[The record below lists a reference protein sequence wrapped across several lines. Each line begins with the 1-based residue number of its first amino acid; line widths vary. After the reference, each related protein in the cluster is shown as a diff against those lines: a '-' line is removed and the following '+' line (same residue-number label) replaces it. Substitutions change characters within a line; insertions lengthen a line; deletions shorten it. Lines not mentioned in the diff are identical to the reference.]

1 MPLRALI
8 FDVDGTL
15 ADTERDGHRV
25 AFNSAFAEAGLD
37 WSWDEATYGELLRVA
52 GGIERLLHYARA
64 YRGLTQPEKELQS
77 LVNQLHLSKTRHY
90 VQCVQSGAMHLRP
103 GIARLITQARAEG
116 LPLAIA
122 TTTTRANVTAL
133 LQTTLGPGAADW
145 FAAIGTAQE
154 VATKKP
160 DPAVYHWVLE
170 RLHVSPSEALAIE
183 DSRNGLLAASRA
195 RLPCIVTP
203 THYSAYEDFTEALM
217 QLVDL
222 DHHSEQ
228 PGALVTLGDLR
239 RWQSRA
245 DRQSMD

>member
-15 ADTERDGHRV
+15 ADTERDGHRA
-25 AFNSAFAEAGLD
+25 AFNSAFAECGLD
-37 WSWDEATYGELLRVA
+37 WSWDEATYGELLQVA
-52 GGIERLLHYARA
+52 GGIERLLHFARA
-64 YRGLTQPEKELQS
+64 YRGLRQPERELQS
-77 LVNQLHLSKTRHY
+77 LVHQLHISKTRHY
-90 VQCVQSGAMHLRP
+90 VHCVQSGAVQLRP
-103 GIARLITQARAEG
+103 GIARLIAQARPDG

-122 TTTTRANVTAL
+122 TTTTRENVTAL
-133 LQTTLGPGAADW
+133 LQTTLGFDAVDW

-170 RLHVSPSEALAIE
+170 RLQLSPSEALALE

-195 RLPCIVTP
+195 GLPCIVTP
-203 THYSAYEDFTEALM
+203 TRYSAHEDFAEALM

-222 DHHSEQ
+222 DHHPEQ
-228 PGALVTLGDLR
+228 PGMPVTLGDLR

-245 DRQSMD
+245 NRQRVD